1 MGILMNW
8 LARLSV
14 QATRG
19 ERETFLWLLR
29 LLQKLNPLNL
39 KIKSHNR
46 CPYSFHTE
54 EVGKS

>member
-19 ERETFLWLLR
+19 EREMFLWLLR

-39 KIKSHNR
+39 KIKS
-46 CPYSFHTE
+46 
-54 EVGKS
+54 

>member
-14 QATRG
+14 QAARG

-39 KIKSHNR
+39 KTKS
-46 CPYSFHTE
+46 
-54 EVGKS
+54 